1 MTINSNYLKDK
12 KIYSISI
19 GSDFDYST
27 YRDFKGA
34 YEKIPA
40 DAESI
45 ELNLKNTQKID
56 SSALGMMLLMN
67 EYVHKQVSHIDV
79 VNSNPEVMKVFE
91 ISHFKKIF
99 NITSH

>member
-1 MTINSNYLKDK
+1 MTINSRYIKEK
-12 KIYSISI
+12 KLYSIVM
-19 GSDFDYST
+19 GQDFNYSD

-34 YEKIPA
+34 YEKIPV
-40 DAESI
+40 DAEAL
-45 ELNLKNTQKID
+45 ELNLKNTMHID

-67 EYVHKQVSHIDV
+67 EHVHKQVSHIDV
-79 VNSNPEVMKVFE
+79 TNSNPNVLKIFE